1 MIIILVLSFVF
12 AGVSKTE
19 RTREAAQAKESV
31 VMFVVDMSDSSAPS
45 MENMNAYMHDLMS
58 SVSKVNEAEGIKDT
72 LYGLVVFGGKEND
85 GIIKGANGEKYI
97 TPGKLTLDT
106 EDFLSPYRK
115 TSNDESR
122 AESNIAAGLDLAYS
136 VLLKDTYSKL
146 NKKIVLL
153 SDGREISG
161 NATEAANK
169 LADAGIGLSC
179 QLFDFVTDGSSQR
192 EVQVISFTTS
202 GRVKE
207 GEEVEAV
214 VTIKSTARVL
224 NAQLILTDIAGNRI
238 GDVHFVDIEEGTS
251 RHTINFKPTR
261 YLPDLDP
268 EEVDLKAQTKVEETG
283 VQTVK
288 IDVVLPNGSDL
299 LPANNSFYSWYTFE
313 TRGKI
318 LIVYGDGTQ
327 LEQIEKVGDKIDLS
341 EYIVENCSASQ
352 FPRSLEKM
360 LEYDEIVFMNVDY
373 TRLTDNP
380 DQAIANVKR
389 YVEEVGRGILVTL
402 GNNIYNKEALRSCPD
417 CEKDYKALDL
427 NGNEYCPECNKK
439 LEKKGAFVD
448 SPMNDLFP
456 VKLQLDEEKETIG
469 MVLVVDLSSSMKE
482 QVSNSGAICKKCDFY
497 YEPGAIPS
505 DKVCTNCKETST
517 FPAPTRYH
525 VVLESVKKVVK
536 ESTFE
541 RHDYIGVIVFDQ
553 DYHVALEIQEIG
565 DEANREVLCE
575 AMAKEFEHYYYAH
588 YVDKLTGE
596 ESDIRINFSEDGQPG
611 YGNKYVDGE
620 YAKYALPENFSSI
633 TGGNDKANGDLIKT
647 YGTSYKWPVQ
657 EASAMLA
664 RAQQLAGSL
673 EIKQVVFMSDGAPND
688 KGSGYEG
695 IVERMA
701 KGGTVTSSIAIGIDK
716 NNHDAISELEK
727 ISVAGQ
733 GELFVVNKASDLDED
748 LAGIVESIQGEL
760 LNEAIDV
767 TPIRDSMNS
776 TVHEGMYDIEYDN
789 VQGYYG
795 SQIKEGA
802 ERVIYVDNLRPLYA
816 EWDYGLGKVCM
827 FMSDLGNPDW
837 TGEMFNDSD
846 GKANTLLIKNMF
858 VAPIRN
864 RIDTTGL
871 EYEVTRDNE
880 NVNII
885 VKTYADISLR
895 DKNENGQIF
904 KEIVN
909 AVIYKFDKKT
919 GVWQVAGKTAAA
931 TQIAERTYQ
940 ISIKTESIED
950 AYVVVLELY
959 KGYRGAKLAN
969 GDYNYPQIDYNVHG
983 DDPVCDRVALVVT
996 GTTMAEYNVLGSDNS
1011 DGRDLLVGLSGG
1023 KLLDLD
1029 GAGDDNG
1036 SGSSVGSAF
1045 SDFAKVEKKR
1055 QPLRITT
1062 ESLDIPLIILALIL
1076 FIIDLI
1082 FRNFVI
1088 KKKPKV
1094 KRQMTDEEQIAS
1106 MRGR

>member
-1 MIIILVLSFVF
+1 MALIIVLSFVF

-19 RTREAAQAKESV
+19 RTRGAAQAQESV

-45 MENMNAYMHDLMS
+45 MENMNQYMCDLMVN
-58 SVSKVNEAEGIKDT
+58 VSKVNKEAGIKDT
-72 LYGLVVFGGKEND
+72 LYGLVVFGGEEDD
-85 GIIKGANGEKYI
+85 GIIKSKKGEKYI
-97 TPGKLTLDT
+97 TPGKLVLDDT
-106 EDFLSPYRK
+106 EVDIGENKANDFLSQYLK
-115 TSNDESR
+115 AENETR
-122 AESNIAAGLDLAYS
+122 AKSDISAGLDLAYS
-136 VLLKDTYSKL
+136 VLTKDKYKNL

-153 SDGREISG
+153 SDGRENGGRDVNES
-161 NATEAANK
+161 ANR
-169 LADAGIGLSC
+169 LADAGISLDC
-179 QLFDFVTDGSSQR
+179 QLFDFVRDGSSQR
-192 EVQVISFTTS
+192 EVQVISFNVTNP
-202 GRVKE
+202 RVKE
-207 GEEVEAV
+207 GEEVEAEV
-214 VTIKSTARVL
+214 IIKATSRVL
-224 NAQLILTDIAGNRI
+224 NARLVLTDIAGKPI
-238 GDVHFVDIEEGTS
+238 GNAYTVDIDEGTS
-251 RHTINFKPTR
+251 RHIVRFQPTR
-261 YLPDLDP
+261 YSPALDP
-268 EEVDLKAQTKVEETG
+268 EEVDLKAQAKVEETG
-283 VQTVK
+283 VQAVK
-288 IDVVLPNGSDL
+288 IDVILPTGSDL

-313 TRGKI
+313 TQGKI

-327 LEQIEKVGDKIDLS
+327 LEQIDKVGDKIDLS
-341 EYIVENCSASQ
+341 EYIVERCAASQ

-360 LEYDEIVFMNVDY
+360 LEYDEMVFMNVDY

-380 DQAIANVKR
+380 EQAITNIKR

-402 GNNIYNKEALRSCPD
+402 GNNIFDE
-417 CEKDYKALDL
+417 
-427 NGNEYCPECNKK
+427 NGGEDGE
-439 LEKKGAFVD
+439 GAFVE

-456 VKLQLDEEKETIG
+456 VKLHLDEEKETIG

-482 QVSNSGAICKKCDFY
+482 LVANSGAICKKCDYY
-497 YEPGAIPS
+497 YEADAIPS
-505 DKVCTNCKETST
+505 SKVCTNCNETST
-517 FPAPTRYH
+517 FPSPTRYH
-525 VVLESVKKVVK
+525 VVLESVKKVVR

-541 RHDYIGVIVFDQ
+541 PQDYIGVIVFDQ

-596 ESDIRINFSEDGQPG
+596 ESDIRINFQEDGQVG
-611 YGNKYVDGE
+611 YGNEYVDGE
-620 YAKYALPENFSSI
+620 DAKYALPENFSSI

-664 RAQQLAGSL
+664 RAQQKAGSL

-760 LNEAIDV
+760 LNKEVDV

-789 VQGYYG
+789 IHGYYG

-816 EWDYGLGKVCM
+816 EWDYGLGKVCI
-827 FMSDLGNPDW
+827 FMSDLGNEDW
-837 TGEMFNDSD
+837 TGEMFDDSD
-846 GKANTLLIKNMF
+846 GNANTLLIKNML

-871 EYEVTRDNE
+871 KYEVTRENE
-880 NVNII
+880 TVKII
-885 VKTYADISLR
+885 VETYADISLR
-895 DKNENGQIF
+895 DHTANGQF
-904 KEIVN
+904 YKEIVN

-919 GVWQVAGKTAAA
+919 GVWQVSGKTPAAS
-931 TQIAERTYQ
+931 QVAERKYQ
-940 ISIKTESIED
+940 VTINTDSIED

-959 KGYRGAKLAN
+959 KGYRGIKLQS
-969 GDYNYPQIDYNVHG
+969 GDYNYPAIDFGIHK
-983 DDPVCDRVALVVT
+983 DDPVCDRTALVVA
-996 GTTMAEYNVLGSDNS
+996 GTTVDEYNILGGSS
-1011 DGRDLLVGLSGG
+1011 TDGRDLLVGLSGG

-1029 GAGDDNG
+1029 NLESDDENGLPLGD
-1036 SGSSVGSAF
+1036 SAF
-1045 SDFAKVEKKR
+1045 GEFSRIEKKR
-1055 QPLRITT
+1055 QPLLITT
-1062 ESLDIPLIILALIL
+1062 ESLDVPLVILALIL
-1076 FIIDLI
+1076 FILDII

-1088 KKKPKV
+1088 KKKPRV